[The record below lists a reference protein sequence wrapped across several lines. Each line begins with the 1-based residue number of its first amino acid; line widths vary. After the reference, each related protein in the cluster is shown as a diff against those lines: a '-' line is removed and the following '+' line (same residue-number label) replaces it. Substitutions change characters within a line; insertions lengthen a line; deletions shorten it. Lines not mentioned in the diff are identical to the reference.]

1 MFGRIR
7 HSLILKFQVI
17 KRQFSQKRW
26 VKFIVRVTNRLG
38 IDAVGD
44 MAASLSYYSLLSVF
58 PLLIGV
64 ISVLGYIFPSALVQ
78 DELFSF
84 FEKNLPTSLNLLRE
98 NIAAIIDMRSTLGVL
113 SLIGL
118 FWSGGALFS
127 SIGRV
132 ADRAWEIRVYRS
144 YFFRK
149 GRDLILAAGTGIIFF
164 ISLGLTTISTILP
177 ELRLPF
183 GITVTTIVTHILAF
197 ILIFT
202 VFLLIYKYIPNTRI
216 AWRDIWLSALIGA
229 SIFEGINYVFSC
241 YLIRFANYQLVYGSI
256 TSVIAFVVW
265 IYFSSLILIVGIEVS
280 AVRAAM
286 RMEVSTGKQES

>member
-149 GRDLILAAGTGIIFF
+149 GRDLILAVGTGIIFF

-229 SIFEGINYVFSC
+229 SIFEGINYVFSW

>member
-1 MFGRIR
+1 MPGKIR
-7 HSLILKFQVI
+7 RYLILRIEMI
-17 KRQFSQKRW
+17 KHRFTQYRW
-26 VKFIVRVTNRLG
+26 VNLVARVINRLG

-44 MAASLSYYSLLSVF
+44 MAASLSYYSLLSIF

-84 FEKNLPTSLNLLRE
+84 FEKNLPTSISLLRE
-98 NIAAIIDMRSTLGVL
+98 NIAAIIDMRGTLGIL

-132 ADRAWEIRVYRS
+132 ADRAWGVKEYRS

-164 ISLGLTTISTILP
+164 VSLGLTAISTILP
-177 ELRLPF
+177 VIELPF
-183 GITVTTIVTHILAF
+183 GITMTTVITHILAF
-197 ILIFT
+197 ILIFA
-202 VFLLIYKYIPNTRI
+202 VFLLIYRYIPNTRI
-216 AWRDIWLSALIGA
+216 LWQDIWQGALLGA
-229 SIFEGINYVFSC
+229 LIFEGINYIFSW
-241 YLIRFANYQLVYGSI
+241 YLIHFANYQLVYGSI
-256 TSVIAFVVW
+256 SHL
-265 IYFSSLILIVGIEVS
+265 SS
-280 AVRAAM
+280 
-286 RMEVSTGKQES
+286 

>member
-1 MFGRIR
+1 
-7 HSLILKFQVI
+7 
-17 KRQFSQKRW
+17 

-149 GRDLILAAGTGIIFF
+149 GRDLILAVGTGIIFF

-229 SIFEGINYVFSC
+229 SIFEGINYVFSW

>member
-1 MFGRIR
+1 M
-7 HSLILKFQVI
+7 I
-17 KRQFSQKRW
+17 KHRFSQYRL
-26 VKFIVRVTNRLG
+26 VNLIVRVINRLG

-44 MAASLSYYSLLSVF
+44 MAASLSYYSLLSIF

-84 FEKNLPTSLNLLRE
+84 FEKNLPTSISLLRE
-98 NIAAIIDMRSTLGVL
+98 NIAAIIDMRGTLGIL

-132 ADRAWEIRVYRS
+132 ADRAWGVKEYRS

-164 ISLGLTTISTILP
+164 VCLGLTAISTILP
-177 ELRLPF
+177 VIELSF
-183 GITVTTIVTHILAF
+183 GITMTTVITHILAF
-197 ILIFT
+197 ILIFA
-202 VFLLIYKYIPNTRI
+202 VFLLIYRYIPNTRI
-216 AWRDIWLSALIGA
+216 LWQDIWQGALLGA
-229 SIFEGINYVFSC
+229 LIFEGINYIFSW
-241 YLIRFANYQLVYGSI
+241 YLIHVANYQLVYGSI
-256 TSVIAFVVW
+256 TSLIAFVVW

-286 RMEVSTGKQES
+286 RKEVSTGK

>member
-7 HSLILKFQVI
+7 HYLILKLEMI
-17 KRQFSQKRW
+17 ERQFSQKRW

-44 MAASLSYYSLLSVF
+44 MAASLSYFSLLAVF
-58 PLLIGV
+58 PLLIGA
-64 ISVLGYIFPSALVQ
+64 ISILGYIFPSALVQ

-84 FEKNLPTSLNLLRE
+84 FEKNLPTSLSLLRE
-98 NIAAIIDMRSTLGVL
+98 NIAAIVDMRGTLGIL

-132 ADRAWEIRVYRS
+132 ADRAWGVRVYRS

-149 GRDLILAAGTGIIFF
+149 GRDLILAVGTGIIFF
-164 ISLGLTTISTILP
+164 VSLGLTAISTILP

-183 GITVTTIVTHILAF
+183 GITVTTVVTHILAF
-197 ILIFT
+197 IMIFT

-216 AWRDIWLSALIGA
+216 SWRDIWLSALIGA
-229 SIFEGINYVFSC
+229 CVFEGINYIFSW
-241 YLIRFANYQLVYGSI
+241 YLVHFANYQLVYGSI
-256 TSVIAFVVW
+256 TSIIAFVVW

-286 RMEVSTGKQES
+286 RTELSTGK

>member
-7 HSLILKFQVI
+7 RYLILKLELI
-17 KRQFSQKRW
+17 GRQFSQKRW

-58 PLLIGV
+58 PLLIGA

-78 DELFSF
+78 DELFNF

-98 NIAAIIDMRSTLGVL
+98 NIAAIIDMRGTLGIL

-118 FWSGGALFS
+118 FWSGGTLFS

-132 ADRAWEIRVYRS
+132 ADRAWGVKVYRS

-149 GRDLILAAGTGIIFF
+149 GRDLILAVGTGIIFF
-164 ISLGLTTISTILP
+164 ISLGLTAISTILP
-177 ELRLPF
+177 VIELPF
-183 GITVTTIVTHILAF
+183 GITVTTVITHILAF
-197 ILIFT
+197 ILIFA

-216 AWRDIWLSALIGA
+216 SWRDIWLSALIGGC
-229 SIFEGINYVFSC
+229 IFEGINYIFSW
-241 YLIRFANYQLVYGSI
+241 YLIHFANYQLVYGSI
-256 TSVIAFVVW
+256 TSIIAFVVW

-286 RMEVSTGKQES
+286 RKEISTEK